1 MFILSIF
8 NCKGEQSVYGGE
20 GRGGRRGWYKGQF
33 DPYSKYFQDIIKNI
47 SLLLLIRVTG
57 QYLAGRIIQQL
68 QTDVWTCNGE
78 VLSRQSL
85 GRTCVL
91 HWLNNNDT

>member
-1 MFILSIF
+1 MCL
-8 NCKGEQSVYGGE
+8 E
-20 GRGGRRGWYKGQF
+20 GGREAETEYKGQF
-33 DPYSKYFQDIIKNI
+33 DPYSKYFQDMIKNI

-57 QYLAGRIIQQL
+57 QYLAGGMIQQL

-78 VLSRQSL
+78 VLSRRSV

-91 HWLNNNDT
+91 PWLNNNDTQLGTSIKL